1 MSTERKQEIEDRAI
15 AWCLRLHEGE
25 PTPAEQ
31 QALDA
36 WLAQDPVHR
45 ERFARVRRLW
55 DGIALD
61 AHAPELLPLRQQAL
75 AAVQAAGRRR
85 WAPPRGRIAPW
96 LAVAAAVL
104 LAIGVTLLL
113 RERATLYETRVG
125 EQRAVVLADGST
137 MVLDADSAVRVRF
150 GDDRR
155 DLTLERG
162 RASFKVA
169 KNPLRPFA
177 VTSGSSVVVAV
188 GTAFSV
194 ERLSREVRVALYE
207 GHVAVLRDRG
217 GGPSAQ
223 LARVAGAR
231 QPAEQALTPGRE
243 LILSDDAPD
252 AVLRAASIGDRPGG
266 GQLSFASE
274 PLSVAVQRV
283 NRYNVG
289 KPIAVAPQAADMRVS
304 GVFNTGDTDAF
315 VQGVVAAFPVK
326 AVVSERDI
334 LLTPRRD
341 DHTNFARDVAITT
354 GSQKSSALR

>member
-1 MSTERKQEIEDRAI
+1 MSTERAQDIEDQAI
-15 AWCLRLHEGE
+15 AWCLRLHEGD

-36 WLAQDPVHR
+36 WLAQNPAHR
-45 ERFARVRRLW
+45 ECFVRMRLLW
-55 DGIALD
+55 GGIVLD

-85 WAPPRGRIAPW
+85 WTPPRGRVWPW
-96 LAVAAAVL
+96 PAIAAAVL

-113 RERATLYETRVG
+113 RDRATLYETRVG

-150 GDDRR
+150 GDNRR

-194 ERLSREVRVALYE
+194 ERLAREVRVALYE
-207 GHVAVLRDRG
+207 GHVAVLRDRSG
-217 GGPSAQ
+217 DPSAQ
-223 LARVAGAR
+223 LARVAGR
-231 QPAEQALTPGRE
+231 REPAEQALVPGRE

-252 AVLRAASIGDRPGG
+252 ATLRPASIGDQPGS

-274 PLSVAVQRV
+274 PLAVAVQRV

-289 KPIAVAPQAADMRVS
+289 KPITVAPEAADVRVS

-315 VQGVVAAFPVK
+315 VQGVMAAFPIK
-326 AVVSERDI
+326 AVVSDRDI
-334 LLTPRRD
+334 LLSPRRS
-341 DHTNFARDVAITT
+341 DHTNPAQNATFTT
-354 GSQKSSALR
+354 RSQKSSALR

>member
-1 MSTERKQEIEDRAI
+1 MSADREQTIDDQAV
-15 AWCLRLHEGE
+15 AWCLRLHEGDA
-25 PTPAEQ
+25 TAAEQ

-36 WLAQDPVHR
+36 WLAQDPAHR
-45 ERFARVRRLW
+45 ERFARMRRLW

-75 AAVQAAGRRR
+75 TAVQAAGRRR
-85 WAPPRGRIAPW
+85 WTPPRGRVAPW
-96 LAVAAAVL
+96 LAVAAAL
-104 LAIGVTLLL
+104 LLVVGVTLLL
-113 RERATLYETRVG
+113 RDRATLYETRIG

-169 KNPLRPFA
+169 RNPLRPFA
-177 VTSGSSVVVAV
+177 VTSGNSVVVAV

-217 GGPSAQ
+217 DGPSAQ
-223 LARVAGAR
+223 PARIAGAR
-231 QPAEQALTPGRE
+231 EPAEQALTPGRE
-243 LILSDDAPD
+243 LVLSDDAPD
-252 AVLRAASIGDRPGG
+252 AVLRAASIGDRPGS

-274 PLSVAVQRV
+274 PLTVAIQRV

-289 KPIAVAPQAADMRVS
+289 KPITVSPEAADVRVS

-315 VQGVVAAFPVK
+315 VQGVLAAFPIK
-326 AVVSERDI
+326 AVVSDRDI
-334 LLTPRRD
+334 LLAPRRG
-341 DHTNFARDVAITT
+341 DHANSARNIRAAP

>member
-1 MSTERKQEIEDRAI
+1 MSTDRARNIEDQAV

-25 PTPAEQ
+25 PTAAEQ

-36 WLAQDPVHR
+36 WLAEDPAHR
-45 ERFARVRRLW
+45 AQFARMRRLW
-55 DGIALD
+55 DGVALD

-75 AAVQAAGRRR
+75 AAAQAAGRRR
-85 WAPPRGRIAPW
+85 WTSPRGRVAPW
-96 LAVAAAVL
+96 LAAAAALL

-113 RERATLYETRVG
+113 RDRATLYETRVG

-137 MVLDADSAVRVRF
+137 LVLDADSAVRVRF
-150 GDDRR
+150 SDDRR

-194 ERLSREVRVALYE
+194 ERLAREVRVALYE

-243 LILSDDAPD
+243 LILSDDAAD
-252 AVLRAASIGDRPGG
+252 AVLRAAAIGDRPGG

-274 PLSVAVQRV
+274 PLAVAVQRV

-289 KPIAVAPQAADMRVS
+289 KPIAVAPRAGDVRVS

-315 VQGVVAAFPVK
+315 VQGVVAAFPVT
-326 AVVSERDI
+326 AVVSDRDI
-334 LLTPRRD
+334 LLTPRPD
-341 DHTNFARDVAITT
+341 NHTNSALETPITT

>member
-1 MSTERKQEIEDRAI
+1 MSADREQAI
-15 AWCLRLHEGE
+15 DDQAVAWCLRLHESA
-25 PTPAEQ
+25 PTAAEQ

-36 WLAQDPVHR
+36 WLAQDPAHR
-45 ERFARVRRLW
+45 ERLGRMQRLW

-61 AHAPELLPLRQQAL
+61 AHAPELLPLRRRAL

-85 WAPPRGRIAPW
+85 WTRPRFRVAPW
-96 LAVAAAVL
+96 LAVAAALV
-104 LAIGVTLLL
+104 LAIGITFLL
-113 RERATLYETRVG
+113 RDPSTLYATRVG

-137 MVLDADSAVRVRF
+137 MVLDADTAVRVRF

-177 VTSGSSVVVAV
+177 VTSGNSVVVAV

-194 ERLSREVRVALYE
+194 ERLSSELRVALYE
-207 GHVAVLRDRG
+207 GHVAVLRDTGRG
-217 GGPSAQ
+217 PAAQ
-223 LARVAGAR
+223 LARIAGAR
-231 QPAEQALTPGRE
+231 EPAEQALTPGRE
-243 LILSDDAPD
+243 LILSDGSPD
-252 AVLRAASIGDRPGG
+252 ATLRFLSVGDRPGG

-274 PLSVAVQRV
+274 PLTLAVQRV

-289 KPIAVAPQAADMRVS
+289 KPIVVAPQAADVLVS

-315 VQGVVAAFPVK
+315 VQGVVAAFPLR
-326 AVVSERDI
+326 AVVSDSEIR
-334 LLTPRRD
+334 LVARRD
-341 DHTNFARDVAITT
+341 DHTNSAENSSAAK

>member
-1 MSTERKQEIEDRAI
+1 MSDDREQAI
-15 AWCLRLHEGE
+15 DDQAVAWCLRLHEGD
-25 PTPAEQ
+25 PTAAEQ

-36 WLAQDPVHR
+36 WLAQDPAHR
-45 ERFARVRRLW
+45 EGFARMRRLW
-55 DGIALD
+55 DGINLD
-61 AHAPELLPLRQQAL
+61 AHAPELLPMRQQAL

-85 WAPPRGRIAPW
+85 WAPPRGRVAPW
-96 LAVAAAVL
+96 LALAAALL
-104 LAIGVTLLL
+104 LAVGVTLLL
-113 RERATLYETRVG
+113 RDRATLYETRVG

-150 GDDRR
+150 SDDRR

-231 QPAEQALTPGRE
+231 EPAEQALTPGRE

-274 PLSVAVQRV
+274 PLTVAVQRI

-289 KPIAVAPQAADMRVS
+289 KPITVAPPAADVRVS

-315 VQGVVAAFPVK
+315 VQGVVAAFPVQ
-326 AVVSERDI
+326 AVVSDRDI
-334 LLTPRRD
+334 LLTRRRG
-341 DHTNFARDVAITT
+341 DHTTSAQNRPVATD
-354 GSQKSSALR
+354 SQKSSALR